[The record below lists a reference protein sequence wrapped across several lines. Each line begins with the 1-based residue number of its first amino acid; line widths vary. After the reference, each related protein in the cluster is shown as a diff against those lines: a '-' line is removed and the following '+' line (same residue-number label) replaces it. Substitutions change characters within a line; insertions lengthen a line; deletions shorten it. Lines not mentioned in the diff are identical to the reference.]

1 MIIYNTTYNVSN
13 DKAIPFIKW
22 LRTRYIPFATE
33 SKELKEARLAH
44 LMVENDGNSNSFSL
58 QFTVENVDVLEK
70 WYHKYGAKLLHEMEA
85 TFGQKVV
92 GFTTIM
98 TVMDTNDHNGQ
109 L

>member
-13 DKAIPFIKW
+13 DKAVAFIKW
-22 LRTRYIPFATE
+22 LRSRYIPLATE
-33 SKELKEARLAH
+33 SNELKEARLAH
-44 LMVENDGNSNSFSL
+44 LMVTNEDKTNSFSL

-70 WYHKYGAKLLHEMEA
+70 WYHKQGAQLLHELET

-98 TVMDTNDHNGQ
+98 TVMDII
-109 L
+109 

>member
-1 MIIYNTTYNVSN
+1 MIVYNTTYNASN
-13 DKAIPFIKW
+13 DKAVAFIKW
-22 LRTRYIPFATE
+22 LRTRYIPFATQNG
-33 SKELKEARLAH
+33 ELKEVRLAH
-44 LMVENDGNSNSFSL
+44 LMVENDGKSNSFSL

-70 WYHKYGAKLLHEMEA
+70 WYHKYGAELLHEMEV

-98 TVMDTNDHNGQ
+98 TIMDTKYHNDQ

>member
-1 MIIYNTTYNVSN
+1 MIVFNTTYNVSN
-13 DKAIPFIKW
+13 DKAVAFIKW
-22 LRTRYIPFATE
+22 LRSRYVPYAIE
-33 SKELKEARLAH
+33 SGQLKEARLAH
-44 LMVENDGNSNSFSL
+44 LMVESDGQTNSFSL

-70 WYHKYGAKLLHEMEA
+70 WYHSHGAELVHELEQ

-98 TVMDTNDHNGQ
+98 TVME

>member
-1 MIIYNTTYNVSN
+1 MIVFNTTYNVSN
-13 DKAIPFIKW
+13 DKAVAFIKW
-22 LRTRYIPFATE
+22 LRTRYVPYATE
-33 SKELKEARLAH
+33 TGELKEARLAH
-44 LMVENDGNSNSFSL
+44 LMVDNDGKSNSFSL

-70 WYHKYGAKLLHEMEA
+70 WYHTRGAELVHELEQ

-98 TVMDTNDHNGQ
+98 TVME